1 MQKLW
6 GGRFSASADSFAEEF
21 GASIS
26 FDKRLAPFDI
36 QGSIAHATMLG
47 RCGIISPDES
57 QSIVEGLKRVL
68 VKLER
73 GELEF
78 RLSDEDIHMNIERY
92 LTEEIGPVAGK
103 LHTAR
108 SRNDQVAT
116 SFHLFVRTSVIDVI
130 EALKELQTQL
140 VEQAKQHVAVI
151 MPGYTHLQRAQPVLF
166 SHHLLAYTQ
175 MFQRDIERAMS
186 LYDRVN
192 ILPLGAGALAGT
204 TFPIDRRVTAELLGF
219 SAIYENSMDAVSDR
233 DFVVEFL
240 SLASISMMHLSRL
253 CEEIVI
259 WTTGEFGYIE
269 LHDSLSTGSSMMP
282 QKKNA
287 DFAELVRGKTG
298 RVYGALVS
306 LLTTMK
312 GLPLTYNKDMQEDK
326 EGCFDTVD
334 TLLGSLT
341 VVSAM
346 VRTWKVKAEAMR
358 LSAAG
363 GFTNA
368 TDAADYLA
376 KRGMP
381 FREAHEVVGRLVK
394 HCVATDKALLDLSL
408 ADYKG
413 FSELFEEDIF
423 QALALE
429 TVVDRR
435 TSYGGTGGESVARQL
450 RLVTS
455 QIARSVEWIGAAS
468 EVARRELS
476 A

>member
-47 RCGIISPDES
+47 ATGIISKEES
-57 QSIVEGLKRVL
+57 DAIVAGL
-68 VKLER
+68 VKVRGRLER
-73 GELEF
+73 SELEF

-116 SFHLFVRTSVIDVI
+116 DFHLFIRA
-130 EALKELQTQL
+130 ALVETAHLLHELQQALT
-140 VEQAKQHVAVI
+140 EQATQHQGVI
-151 MPGYTHLQRAQPVLF
+151 LPGYTHLQRAQPVFF
-166 SHHLLAYTQ
+166 SHHLLAYVQ
-175 MFQRDIERAMS
+175 MFQRDIDRAVD
-186 LYDRVN
+186 LWKRVN
-192 ILPLGAGALAGT
+192 ISPLGAGALAGT
-204 TFPIDRRVTAELLGF
+204 TFPIDRELVAKLLRFDGV
-219 SAIYENSMDAVSDR
+219 YENSMDAVSDR
-233 DFVVEFL
+233 DFVLEYHSL
-240 SLASISMMHLSRL
+240 SAITMMHLSRI
-253 CEEIVI
+253 CEEIII

-298 RVYGALVS
+298 RVYGSLLA

-312 GLPLTYNKDMQEDK
+312 GLPLAYNKDMQEDK
-326 EGCFDTVD
+326 EGVFDSID
-334 TLLGSLT
+334 TLVGSLT
-341 VVSAM
+341 VVASM
-346 VRTWKVKAEAMR
+346 VSTWKVKAEAMR
-358 LSAAG
+358 ASAEG

-376 KRGMP
+376 KKGLP
-381 FREAHEVVGRLVK
+381 FREAHEVVGKLVRFCIERRK
-394 HCVATDKALLDLSL
+394 SLLELTLDEFRSFSPLFDQDIVQALSL
-408 ADYKG
+408 
-413 FSELFEEDIF
+413 EE
-423 QALALE
+423 
-429 TVVDRR
+429 VVNRR
-435 TSYGGTGGESVARQL
+435 NSRGGTGDLSIATQL
-450 RLVTS
+450 
-455 QIARSVEWIGAAS
+455 
-468 EVARRELS
+468 ELS
-476 A
+476 KRLLTRSAQWLSSARATIMV

>member
-47 RCGIISPDES
+47 ATGIISTDES
-57 QSIVEGLKRVL
+57 DSIVKGLVRVRER
-68 VKLER
+68 LER

-116 SFHLFVRTSVIDVI
+116 DFHLFIRASLVETVH
-130 EALKELQTQL
+130 ALRELQKAL
-140 VEQAKQHVAVI
+140 AEQAKIHQTVI
-151 MPGYTHLQRAQPVLF
+151 LPGYTHLQRAQPVFF
-166 SHHLLAYTQ
+166 SQHLLAYVQ
-175 MFQRDIERAMS
+175 MVQRDIDRAVDLWKRANVS
-186 LYDRVN
+186 
-192 ILPLGAGALAGT
+192 PLGAGALAGT
-204 TFPIDRRVTAELLGF
+204 TFPIDRELVAKLLRFDGV
-219 SAIYENSMDAVSDR
+219 YENSMDAVSDR
-233 DFVVEFL
+233 DFVLEYQAL
-240 SLASISMMHLSRL
+240 SAISMMHLSRL
-253 CEEIVI
+253 CEEIII
-259 WTTGEFGYIE
+259 WTSGEFGYIE

-298 RVYGALVS
+298 RVYGALLS

-326 EGCFDTVD
+326 EGVFDTVD
-334 TLLGSLT
+334 TLIGSLT
-341 VVSAM
+341 VVASM
-346 VRTWKVKAEAMR
+346 VRTWKVRADAMR
-358 LSAAG
+358 TSAES

-376 KRGMP
+376 KKGLP
-381 FREAHEVVGRLVK
+381 FREAHEVVGKLVRYCIEQRK
-394 HCVATDKALLDLSL
+394 SLLDLTL
-408 ADYKG
+408 ADFKS
-413 FSELFEEDIF
+413 FSPIFEQDVF
-423 QALALE
+423 DDLTLE
-429 TVVDRR
+429 AVVNRR
-435 TSYGGTGGESVARQL
+435 NSRGGTGAQSISTQL
-450 RLVTS
+450 ELSATLLKRSEEWLS
-455 QIARSVEWIGAAS
+455 SARSV
-468 EVARRELS
+468 VMF
-476 A
+476 

>member
-36 QGSIAHATMLG
+36 QGSVAHATMLG
-47 RCGIISPDES
+47 ATGIISTDES
-57 QSIVEGLKRVL
+57 DSIVKGLVRVRER
-68 VKLER
+68 LER

-116 SFHLFVRTSVIDVI
+116 DFHLFIRASLVETVH
-130 EALKELQTQL
+130 ALRELQKAL
-140 VEQAKQHVAVI
+140 AEQAKIHQAVI
-151 MPGYTHLQRAQPVLF
+151 LPGYTHLQRAQPVFF
-166 SHHLLAYTQ
+166 SQHLLAYVQ
-175 MFQRDIERAMS
+175 MVQRDIDRAVDLWKRANVS
-186 LYDRVN
+186 
-192 ILPLGAGALAGT
+192 PLGAGALAGT
-204 TFPIDRRVTAELLGF
+204 TFPIDRELVAKLLRFDGV
-219 SAIYENSMDAVSDR
+219 YENSMDAVSDR
-233 DFVVEFL
+233 DFVLEYQAL
-240 SLASISMMHLSRL
+240 SAISMMHLSRL
-253 CEEIVI
+253 CEEIII
-259 WTTGEFGYIE
+259 WTSGEFGYIE

-298 RVYGALVS
+298 RVYGALLS

-326 EGCFDTVD
+326 EGVFDTVD
-334 TLLGSLT
+334 TLIGSLT
-341 VVSAM
+341 VVASM
-346 VRTWKVKAEAMR
+346 VRTWKVRADAMR
-358 LSAAG
+358 TSAES

-376 KRGMP
+376 KKGLP
-381 FREAHEVVGRLVK
+381 FREAHEVVGKLVRYCIEQRK
-394 HCVATDKALLDLSL
+394 SLLDLTL
-408 ADYKG
+408 AEFTS
-413 FSELFEEDIF
+413 FSPIFEQDVCDD
-423 QALALE
+423 LTLE
-429 TVVDRR
+429 AVVNRR
-435 TSYGGTGGESVARQL
+435 NSRGGTGAQSVSAQL
-450 RLVTS
+450 ELSATLQKRSEEWLS
-455 QIARSVEWIGAAS
+455 SARSV
-468 EVARRELS
+468 VMF
-476 A
+476 

>member
-36 QGSIAHATMLG
+36 QGSVAHATMLG
-47 RCGIISPDES
+47 KCGIISAAES
-57 QSIVEGLKRVL
+57 QAIVEGLRKVRT
-68 VKLER
+68 KLEK

-92 LTEEIGPVAGK
+92 LTEEIGAVAGK

-116 SFHLFVRTSVIDVI
+116 SFHLFVRSSIVDVV
-130 EALKELQTQL
+130 EGLQELQSRL
-140 VEQAKQHVAVI
+140 VEQAVGHSGVI

-166 SHHLLAYTQ
+166 SHHLLAYAQ
-175 MFQRDIERAMS
+175 MLQRDIDRAID
-186 LYDRVN
+186 LYDRANV
-192 ILPLGAGALAGT
+192 LPLGAGALAGT
-204 TFPIDRRVTAELLGF
+204 TFPIDRHVSAELLGF
-219 SAIYENSMDAVSDR
+219 TAVYENSMDAVSDR
-233 DFVVEFL
+233 DFVLEFL
-240 SLASISMMHLSRL
+240 SLASIAMMHLSRL

-326 EGCFDTVD
+326 EGCFDAVD

-341 VVSAM
+341 VVAAM
-346 VRTWKVKAEAMR
+346 VKTWKVKEGAMR
-358 LSAAG
+358 TSAAG

-394 HCVATDKALLDLSL
+394 HCIANDKALLDLSV
-408 ADYKG
+408 AEFKT
-413 FSELFEEDIF
+413 FSSLFEQDIF

-435 TSYGGTGGESVARQL
+435 NSYGGTGAESVTRQL
-450 RLVTS
+450 
-455 QIARSVEWIGAAS
+455 
-468 EVARRELS
+468 EVARDLFARTT
-476 A
+476 AWVDAVAPIVRR

>member
-6 GGRFSASADSFAEEF
+6 GGRFSASADAFAEEF

-47 RCGIISPDES
+47 RCGIISPSES
-57 QSIVEGLKRVL
+57 QAIVDGLKKVRA
-68 VKLER
+68 KLER

-92 LTEEIGPVAGK
+92 LTEEIGAVAGK

-116 SFHLFVRTSVIDVI
+116 SFHLFVRSSIVDVV
-130 EALKELQTQL
+130 EALRELQSRLIDQA
-140 VEQAKQHVAVI
+140 VEHTGVI
-151 MPGYTHLQRAQPVLF
+151 LPGYTHLQRAQPVLF
-166 SHHLLAYTQ
+166 SHHLLAYSQ
-175 MFQRDIERAMS
+175 MLQRDIDRAMD

-192 ILPLGAGALAGT
+192 VLPLGAGALAGT
-204 TFPIDRRVTAELLGF
+204 TFPIDRHVSAEILGF
-219 SAIYENSMDAVSDR
+219 AALYENSMDAVSDR
-233 DFVVEFL
+233 DFVLEFL
-240 SLASISMMHLSRL
+240 SLASIAMMHLSRL
-253 CEEIVI
+253 CEEIVL

-326 EGCFDTVD
+326 EGCFDAVD

-341 VVSAM
+341 VVAAM
-346 VRTWKVKAEAMR
+346 VQTWKVKAA
-358 LSAAG
+358 
-363 GFTNA
+363 
-368 TDAADYLA
+368 
-376 KRGMP
+376 P
-381 FREAHEVVGRLVK
+381 
-394 HCVATDKALLDLSL
+394 
-408 ADYKG
+408 
-413 FSELFEEDIF
+413 
-423 QALALE
+423 
-429 TVVDRR
+429 
-435 TSYGGTGGESVARQL
+435 
-450 RLVTS
+450 
-455 QIARSVEWIGAAS
+455 
-468 EVARRELS
+468 
-476 A
+476 

>member
-47 RCGIISPDES
+47 ATGIISTGDS
-57 QSIVEGLKRVL
+57 DCIVKGLVRVRER
-68 VKLER
+68 LER

-92 LTEEIGPVAGK
+92 LSEEIGPVAGK

-116 SFHLFVRTSVIDVI
+116 DFHLFIRASLVETVHAMR
-130 EALKELQTQL
+130 ELQKAL
-140 VEQAKQHVAVI
+140 AEQAGIHQGVI
-151 MPGYTHLQRAQPVLF
+151 LPGYTHLQRAQPVFF
-166 SHHLLAYTQ
+166 SQHLLAYVQ
-175 MFQRDIERAMS
+175 MVQRDIDRALDLWKRANVS
-186 LYDRVN
+186 
-192 ILPLGAGALAGT
+192 PLGAGALAGT
-204 TFPIDRRVTAELLGF
+204 TFPIDRELVAKLLRFDGV
-219 SAIYENSMDAVSDR
+219 YENSMDAVSDR
-233 DFVVEFL
+233 DFVLEYQAL
-240 SLASISMMHLSRL
+240 SAIAMMHLSRL
-253 CEEIVI
+253 CEEIII

-298 RVYGALVS
+298 RVYGSLLS

-326 EGCFDTVD
+326 EGVFDTVD
-334 TLLGSLT
+334 TLIGSLT
-341 VVSAM
+341 VVASM
-346 VRTWKVKAEAMR
+346 VKTWKVKEGAMR
-358 LSAAG
+358 TSAES

-376 KRGMP
+376 KRGLP
-381 FREAHEVVGRLVK
+381 FREAHEVVGKLVR
-394 HCVATDKALLDLSL
+394 HCIEQQKSLLELTLGDFKA
-408 ADYKG
+408 
-413 FSELFEEDIF
+413 FSPMFEQDVF
-423 QALALE
+423 NDLALE
-429 TVVDRR
+429 AVVNRR
-435 TSYGGTGGESVARQL
+435 NSRGGTGAQSIATQL
-450 RLVTS
+450 ELSSTLLKRSEEWLS
-455 QIARSVEWIGAAS
+455 HARSV
-468 EVARRELS
+468 VMF
-476 A
+476 

>member
-47 RCGIISPDES
+47 ATGIISTDES
-57 QSIVEGLKRVL
+57 DSIVKGLVRVRER
-68 VKLER
+68 LER

-116 SFHLFVRTSVIDVI
+116 DFHLFIRASLVETVH
-130 EALKELQTQL
+130 ALRELQKAL
-140 VEQAKQHVAVI
+140 AEQAKIHQAVI
-151 MPGYTHLQRAQPVLF
+151 LPGYTHLQRAQPVFF
-166 SHHLLAYTQ
+166 SQHLLAYVQ
-175 MFQRDIERAMS
+175 MVQRDIDRAVDLWKRANVS
-186 LYDRVN
+186 
-192 ILPLGAGALAGT
+192 PLGAGALAGT
-204 TFPIDRRVTAELLGF
+204 TFPIDRELVAKLLRFDGV
-219 SAIYENSMDAVSDR
+219 YENSMDAVSDR
-233 DFVVEFL
+233 DFVLEYQAL
-240 SLASISMMHLSRL
+240 SAISMMHLSRL
-253 CEEIVI
+253 CEEIII
-259 WTTGEFGYIE
+259 WTSGEFGYIE

-298 RVYGALVS
+298 RVYGALLS

-326 EGCFDTVD
+326 EGVFDTVD
-334 TLLGSLT
+334 TLIGSLT
-341 VVSAM
+341 VVASM
-346 VRTWKVKAEAMR
+346 VRTWKVRADAMR
-358 LSAAG
+358 TSAES

-376 KRGMP
+376 KKGLP
-381 FREAHEVVGRLVK
+381 FREAHEVVGKLVRYCIEQRK
-394 HCVATDKALLDLSL
+394 SLLDLTLS
-408 ADYKG
+408 DFKS
-413 FSELFEEDIF
+413 FSPIFEQDVF
-423 QALALE
+423 DDLTLE
-429 TVVDRR
+429 AVVNRR
-435 TSYGGTGGESVARQL
+435 NSRGGTGAQSISTQL
-450 RLVTS
+450 ELSANLLKRSEEWLS
-455 QIARSVEWIGAAS
+455 SARSV
-468 EVARRELS
+468 VMF
-476 A
+476 

>member
-47 RCGIISPDES
+47 ATGIISTDES
-57 QSIVEGLKRVL
+57 DSIVKGLVRVRER
-68 VKLER
+68 LER

-116 SFHLFVRTSVIDVI
+116 DFHLFIRASLVETVH
-130 EALKELQTQL
+130 ALRELQKAL
-140 VEQAKQHVAVI
+140 AEQAKIHQAVI
-151 MPGYTHLQRAQPVLF
+151 LPGYTHLQRAQPVFF
-166 SHHLLAYTQ
+166 SQHLLAYVQ
-175 MFQRDIERAMS
+175 MVQRDIDRAVDLWKRANVS
-186 LYDRVN
+186 
-192 ILPLGAGALAGT
+192 PLGAGALAGT
-204 TFPIDRRVTAELLGF
+204 TFPIDRELVAKLLRFDGV
-219 SAIYENSMDAVSDR
+219 YENSMDAVSDR
-233 DFVVEFL
+233 DFVLEYQAL
-240 SLASISMMHLSRL
+240 SAISMMHLSRL
-253 CEEIVI
+253 CEEIII
-259 WTTGEFGYIE
+259 WTSGEFGYIE

-298 RVYGALVS
+298 RVYGALLS

-326 EGCFDTVD
+326 EGVFDTVD
-334 TLLGSLT
+334 TLIGSLT
-341 VVSAM
+341 VVASM
-346 VRTWKVKAEAMR
+346 VRTWKVRADAMR
-358 LSAAG
+358 TSAES

-376 KRGMP
+376 KKGLP
-381 FREAHEVVGRLVK
+381 FREAHEVVGKLVRYCIEQRK
-394 HCVATDKALLDLSL
+394 SLLDLTL
-408 ADYKG
+408 NDFKV
-413 FSELFEEDIF
+413 FSPIFEQDVF
-423 QALALE
+423 DDLTLE
-429 TVVDRR
+429 AVVNRR
-435 TSYGGTGGESVARQL
+435 NSRGGTGAQSISTQL
-450 RLVTS
+450 ELSATLLKRSEEWLS
-455 QIARSVEWIGAAS
+455 SARSV
-468 EVARRELS
+468 VMF
-476 A
+476 

>member
-6 GGRFSASADSFAEEF
+6 GGRFSASADAFAEEF

-47 RCGIISPDES
+47 TCGIISPSES
-57 QSIVEGLKRVL
+57 QAIVEGLKKVRA
-68 VKLER
+68 KLDR

-92 LTEEIGPVAGK
+92 LTEEIGSVAGK
-103 LHTAR
+103 LHTGR

-116 SFHLFVRTSVIDVI
+116 SFHLFVRSSIVDVV
-130 EALKELQTQL
+130 EALRELQARL
-140 VEQAKQHVAVI
+140 IDQAVAHTGVI

-166 SHHLLAYTQ
+166 SHHLLAYAQ
-175 MFQRDIERAMS
+175 MLQRDIDRAID

-192 ILPLGAGALAGT
+192 VLPLGAGALAGT
-204 TFPIDRRVTAELLGF
+204 TFPIDRHVSAEILGF
-219 SAIYENSMDAVSDR
+219 SALYENSMDAVSDR
-233 DFVVEFL
+233 DFVLEFL
-240 SLASISMMHLSRL
+240 SLASIAMMHLSRL

-326 EGCFDTVD
+326 EGCFDAVD

-341 VVSAM
+341 VVAAM
-346 VRTWKVKAEAMR
+346 VRTWKVKEVAMR
-358 LSAAG
+358 TSAAG

-381 FREAHEVVGRLVK
+381 FREAHEVVGRLVR
-394 HCVATDKALLDLSL
+394 HCIANDKALLDISL
-408 ADYKG
+408 AEFKT
-413 FSELFEEDIF
+413 FSSLFEDDVF

-435 TSYGGTGGESVARQL
+435 TSYGGTAGESVARQIQ
-450 RLVTS
+450 VS
-455 QIARSVEWIGAAS
+455 
-468 EVARRELS
+468 RELLARTS
-476 A
+476 AWVDTTSPIVRG